1 MALSER
7 EVKKVL
13 KEVGCTLLTMRK
25 TRHLR
30 VVTRH
35 DATGV
40 EFLTIFPQ
48 SPSCH
53 HWRENKLHE
62 LRLIIAERVAKA
74 DI

>member
-1 MALSER
+1 MALKER
-7 EVKKVL
+7 EIKKVL
-13 KEVGCTLLTMRK
+13 SEVGCTLLTMRK

-35 DATGV
+35 EESGV

-62 LRLIIAERVAKA
+62 LRLLIAERVAKA
-74 DI
+74 GL